1 MPVERNNFDKYTD
14 TDAADRACLEAIG
27 IAAEQAMRSNYAPSG
42 IGVITGNLKRS
53 QGHVVSGDHVDIGA
67 SADYAREVHNGTS
80 NKRGRPWIK
89 NGIQAN
95 RDAILE
101 HGKQAWEAVM
111 RG

>member
-1 MPVERNNFDKYTD
+1 M
-14 TDAADRACLEAIG
+14 
-27 IAAEQAMRSNYAPSG
+27 AAEQAMRNNYAPSG

-53 QGHVVSGDHVDIGA
+53 QGHAVSGDHVDIGA

-101 HGKQAWEAVM
+101 QGKRAWEAVM

>member
-1 MPVERNNFDKYTD
+1 M
-14 TDAADRACLEAIG
+14 
-27 IAAEQAMRSNYAPSG
+27 
-42 IGVITGNLKRS
+42 
-53 QGHVVSGDHVDIGA
+53 SGDHVDIGA
-67 SADYAREVHNGTS
+67 SADYARAVHNGTS

-101 HGKQAWEAVM
+101 QGKQAWEAVM